1 MKVHIFCLQD
11 ENRAL
16 ENSAFE
22 RQSLFDEAS
31 EEKHKLLAKLDEAMQ
46 NASRQAAK
54 AKEQTAELMK
64 LQVGFSLVNQADYF
78 SHIKEPVL
86 KQKQKQAE
94 MGTFSAATSSAEQL
108 TREKQS
114 LNRELERVR
123 PELERLQS
131 QLSSHK
137 SLLSAKS
144 ELERHINSLEVD
156 LENEKRSSERAQLKQ
171 EGRLEELRHKLRE
184 SEKALATE
192 RQRARSKFNQEQVRS
207 PKRVPAKVQ
216 KQPSPEPLLD
226 EPSATPMQAS
236 FEEKRSLTPAQSSPE
251 PAEEEVV
258 SKHTVAKPL
267 KKPKSFET
275 SLASLTIQ
283 TPGNG
288 GQAMQGKTK
297 GRAFAFASA
306 VEKSAFSITPFLNKT
321 RTIGDESPEPT
332 PQNAAKRTESCSDED
347 VPTPEIL
354 KPNGQS
360 KMKMKP
366 ATSPKKTSQTSV
378 RQSKP
383 QTATAKKRTKPLDDT
398 SSSMMNLSMP
408 APTTK
413 KNKPVKLA
421 RKAASLDDDEE
432 DEKENTP
439 LSKPRNIV
447 EPPTDDSLAPS
458 APPGD
463 NKRKKR
469 KLLGAPKAILDEDD
483 DDGESMAQIAAQPL
497 GKRRLKGPLGG
508 LTSAFGSVN
517 STFSPL
523 KRDRRGVNASFLG
536 A

>member
-1 MKVHIFCLQD
+1 
-11 ENRAL
+11 
-16 ENSAFE
+16 
-22 RQSLFDEAS
+22 
-31 EEKHKLLAKLDEAMQ
+31 
-46 NASRQAAK
+46 
-54 AKEQTAELMK
+54 
-64 LQVGFSLVNQADYF
+64 
-78 SHIKEPVL
+78 
-86 KQKQKQAE
+86 

-137 SLLSAKS
+137 SLLSARS
-144 ELERHINSLEVD
+144 ELERHVNSLEVD
-156 LENEKRSSERAQLKQ
+156 LENEKRSSERTQLKQ
-171 EGRLEELRHKLRE
+171 EGLLEELRQKLRE

-192 RQRARSKFNQEQVRS
+192 RQRARSKLHQEQVGS
-207 PKRVPAKVQ
+207 PKRVTAKVQ
-216 KQPSPEPLLD
+216 KQPSPEPFLE
-226 EPSATPMQAS
+226 EPSTTPVQAS
-236 FEEKRSLTPAQSSPE
+236 FEENRSLPPAQSSPE
-251 PAEEEVV
+251 PEGEDVV
-258 SKHTVAKPL
+258 VNKNAMAKPS

-288 GQAMQGKTK
+288 GQAMQGRTK
-297 GRAFAFASA
+297 GRAFAFAST

-321 RTIGDESPEPT
+321 RAIDDESPDPT
-332 PQNAAKRTESCSDED
+332 PQDASKRIESCSDQD
-347 VPTPEIL
+347 MPTPEIL
-354 KPNGQS
+354 KPNSQS
-360 KMKMKP
+360 KMKIKP
-366 ATSPKKTSQTSV
+366 ATSLKKKSQAAV
-378 RQSKP
+378 RPSKP
-383 QTATAKKRTKPLDDT
+383 QATAVKKRTKPLDNT

-408 APTTK
+408 APTTE
-413 KNKPVKLA
+413 NSKPTKQA

-439 LSKPRNIV
+439 LGKPKKTV

-469 KLLGAPKAILDEDD
+469 KLLAAPKAILDEDD

-497 GKRRLKGPLGG
+497 GKRRLKGPLAG
-508 LTSAFGSVN
+508 LSSGFGSVN